1 MLSAKFTIS
10 ITWPPV
16 CVPLILLSASAKLA
30 STSGE
35 IMYNSTEIGYPG
47 ELLAQGQKGQIGDHL
62 FLF

>member
-47 ELLAQGQKGQIGDHL
+47 ELLAQG
-62 FLF
+62 